1 MRKEQKEKDQY
12 VKADV
17 EREWKKNQKREEK
30 TNGQQTM
37 KSQRKTRRNQKKV
50 AGAIAAEKKC
60 TKGRKIS
67 LYFEFIN
74 WNMSALG
81 NVHH

>member
-1 MRKEQKEKDQY
+1 MEIAEDT
-12 VKADV
+12 
-17 EREWKKNQKREEK
+17 KKPE
-30 TNGQQTM
+30 
-37 KSQRKTRRNQKKV
+37 V
-50 AGAIAAEKKC
+50 AGAIATEKKC